1 MAELITFKKEHLEIM
16 DIGARE
22 AGLLSAEG
30 SGEALENSSMAFTG
44 IIDGRIIACGGVV
57 VNRYGAGEVWLLP
70 STRLKDHKLEV
81 CKAIKQWLDGVVV
94 DAGLHRLQSHCI
106 DDDFHAAWMT
116 FLGFEKEGVLRQYIK
131 GTDYAIWGKIW
142 E

>member
-1 MAELITFKKEHLEIM
+1 MASLIPFRKEHLEIM
-16 DIGARE
+16 ELGDRE
-22 AGLLSAEG
+22 AALLSVEG
-30 SGEALENSSMAFTG
+30 SGEALENSSVAVTG
-44 IIDGRIIACGGVV
+44 IIDGRVICCGGVV

-70 STRLKDHKLEV
+70 SKRLKDHKFEA
-81 CKAIKQWLDGVVV
+81 CKAIKQWLDGVALE
-94 DAGLHRLQSHCI
+94 AGLHRLQTHCV

-131 GTDYAIWGKIW
+131 GTDYAIWGKLW